1 MRDLMIDCADPHSL
15 ASFWGAVLRRPVA
28 GSAEGCGVSLP
39 EGNQPSMIFFRK
51 VADAKQVKNRLHL
64 DLNPVDGTLAAEV
77 QRLTAL
83 VPQSWPGMIGGL
95 ALAGSCWPIPKATSS
110 ARSQVTQ
117 ELPPSRRALTPSRR
131 NRVIGADKRA
141 SSRGDDQREQ
151 VYGTRATRQ
160 VTRGAG
166 PP

>member
-83 VPQSWPGMIGGL
+83 GATVLARHDRGFGLGWFVLADPEGNEFCVQS
-95 ALAGSCWPIPKATSS
+95 K
-110 ARSQVTQ
+110 
-117 ELPPSRRALTPSRR
+117 
-131 NRVIGADKRA
+131 
-141 SSRGDDQREQ
+141 
-151 VYGTRATRQ
+151 
-160 VTRGAG
+160 
-166 PP
+166 